1 MKDKTTLNLPPF
13 GRKPRRRPALAC
25 VLGLVLV
32 FALALPTPAF
42 AVNGGTFSDSRW
54 YYQIGGAD
62 SVMAPLNARVSSAT
76 ISGSLNLGMGFTQR
90 V

>member
-1 MKDKTTLNLPPF
+1 MKDETTLNLPPF
-13 GRKPRRRPALAC
+13 DRKLGRRVALASALAI
-25 VLGLVLV
+25 V
-32 FALALPTPAF
+32 LALPTPAF

-76 ISGSLNLGMGFTQR
+76 ISGSLNLWG
-90 V
+90 